1 MVGGKRQV
9 HQQKQLQYVDN
20 QEKKTRKRNKLG
32 KGKLLAKSCRLKIER
47 KFHEREREKRKDVSI
62 GRKGERKN

>member
-20 QEKKTRKRNKLG
+20 QGKKMRKRNKLG
-32 KGKLLAKSCRLKIER
+32 KGKLLAKSCRLKIEK
-47 KFHEREREKRKDVSI
+47 KFHEREKRREMMSVQGEKEREKI
-62 GRKGERKN
+62 